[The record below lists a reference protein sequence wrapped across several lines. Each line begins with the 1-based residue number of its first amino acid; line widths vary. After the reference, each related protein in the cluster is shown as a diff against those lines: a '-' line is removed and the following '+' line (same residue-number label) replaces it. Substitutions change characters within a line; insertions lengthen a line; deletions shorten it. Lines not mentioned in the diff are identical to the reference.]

1 MTTVSSQQQLL
12 KQHCRSALI
21 DFLCFHFPG
30 VGVWETCMTPNC
42 ESVVSLLL
50 QLFGAFSGAA
60 ALPPLPPPRTFVV
73 FARVVVNFSPPPPHV
88 AARNKRS
95 TRQHT
100 ARQQRPQSPPERA
113 KTSADCKCAHHLV
126 IDLSHHEWQ
135 CACVQA
141 FGPRK
146 RACVPLR
153 ELSARSATPVRGD
166 ARVCAA
172 GVHAGASCHA
182 IRRDQK
188 TFGGQNAG
196 ALR

>member
-12 KQHCRSALI
+12 KQQCRSALI

-42 ESVVSLLL
+42 ECLIIIT
-50 QLFGAFSGAA
+50 AFWCICSRC
-60 ALPPLPPPRTFVV
+60 PPIPPTRTFVV

-100 ARQQRPQSPPERA
+100 ARQQRPQSPTERA

-166 ARVCAA
+166 ARVCEA
-172 GVHAGASCHA
+172 GIHAGASRHA